1 MTQSGDRALINEC
14 KGECKLSL
22 EIYSSCSWATCLLAL
37 PACVHELGCC
47 PCRVGC
53 RSAPPGLQTGARRA
67 QLRLGRLS
75 CVLGRVTDPAG
86 PQPAGVPGAAPRSET
101 LAWLAAPPGAA
112 AVGCAAASERRRSP
126 CCCSAPRLVL
136 LAANAPAG
144 QAQAASR
151 LVLALHEPLL

>member
-1 MTQSGDRALINEC
+1 
-14 KGECKLSL
+14 
-22 EIYSSCSWATCLLAL
+22 
-37 PACVHELGCC
+37 
-47 PCRVGC
+47 
-53 RSAPPGLQTGARRA
+53 
-67 QLRLGRLS
+67 
-75 CVLGRVTDPAG
+75 
-86 PQPAGVPGAAPRSET
+86 VPGAAPRSET

-151 LVLALHEPLL
+151 LVLALHEPLLERYLEHKN